1 MSALCSCGVSL
12 LNTGRP
18 NCIPIFGVTKQL
30 ILVPM
35 IADDGSEN
43 SIDPTDTLNNAYF
56 TDLINQADDSKR
68 WYPSGALKNVTGER
82 ADPIMESFEDGSKVF
97 IRQGVRT
104 FTGMILKGGP
114 VLLNQLNSN
123 RCSTFGVFMIDTD
136 GSIYGKVK
144 NDDGLLYPI
153 EVQAASFNGKLVF
166 TTDTTIEKIMLMF
179 EWGVD
184 ERDEDLRMIQAN
196 SITGINL
203 SAVGGLIDVY
213 YKSVSASTTELVVD
227 IFNNYGNF
235 VTGSPIEGLVVAD
248 FISSDSLTTSK
259 VYNIT
264 DTADITISSVSESTT
279 VAGRYTLNMGAG
291 IVASDVLQVLI
302 KKNGL
307 DGATMI
313 GTTLTAV

>member
-56 TDLINQADDSKR
+56 TNLINQADDSKR

-213 YKSVSASTTELVVD
+213 YKVTACGTTTMD
-227 IFNNYGNF
+227 INVFNKYGNF
-235 VTGSPIEGLVVAD
+235 VTGSPIEGLLNTD
-248 FISSDSLTTSK
+248 LRSSDDATVGSI
-259 VYNIT
+259 YNVT
-264 DTADITISSVSESTT
+264 DDSSFVCTMTESNSQP
-279 VAGRYTLNMGAG
+279 GSYTLSFFGS
-291 IVASDVLQVLI
+291 VAVGDQLQVLFE
-302 KKNGL
+302 KNGL
-307 DGATMI
+307 DFKTML
-313 GTTLTAV
+313 GTLATAV

>member
-30 ILVPM
+30 VLVPM
-35 IADDGSEN
+35 IADDGTEN
-43 SIDPTDTLNNAYF
+43 SIDPTTTLNSAYF
-56 TDLINQADDSKR
+56 TALINQADDSKR
-68 WYPSGALKNVTGER
+68 WYPTGAMKNVSGER
-82 ADPIMESFEDGSKVF
+82 ADPITESFEDGSKIF
-97 IRQGVRT
+97 IRQGVRN
-104 FTGMILKGGP
+104 FSGLLLKGGP

-123 RCSTFGVFMIDTD
+123 RCSTFGVYMIDSD

-144 NDDGLLYPI
+144 NSDGLLFPI

-166 TTDTTIEKIMLMF
+166 TTDTTVEKIMLGF

-184 ERDEDLRMIQAN
+184 ERDEDLRMIQAT

-203 SAVGGLIDVY
+203 STASGLIDAYCEV
-213 YKSVSASTTELVVD
+213 VSCSQTSMELRV
-227 IFNNYGNF
+227 FNQYGNM
-235 VTGSPIEGLVVAD
+235 VTGSPIEGLLVAD
-248 FISSDSLTTSK
+248 F
-259 VYNIT
+259 V
-264 DTADITISSVSESTT
+264 SSVTATASKIRNTTDSADVTITSVTESTT
-279 VAGRYTLNMGAG
+279 TPGTYTLAYASQT
-291 IVASDVLQVLI
+291 VADVLQPLV

-313 GTTLTAV
+313 GTVGTVV

>member
-1 MSALCSCGVSL
+1 MSSLCSCGVSL

-56 TDLINQADDSKR
+56 TSLINQSDDSKR

-184 ERDEDLRMIQAN
+184 ERDEDLRMIQAT

-203 SAVGGLIDVY
+203 ASVGGLIDVY
-213 YKSVSASTTELVVD
+213 YKVVSASTTSIVVD
-227 IFNNYGNF
+227 IFNKYGNF
-235 VTGSPIEGLVVAD
+235 VTGSPIEGLLQTD
-248 FISSDSLTTSK
+248 FWSDYSQDYGLM
-259 VYNIT
+259 YNVT
-264 DTADITISSVSESTT
+264 DIGDVMVNTVTESNTI
-279 VAGRYTLNMGAG
+279 AGRYTLAMGAG
-291 IVASDVLQVLI
+291 IASGDQMQVLI

-307 DGATMI
+307 DAATML
-313 GTTLTAV
+313 GTFATAV

>member
-1 MSALCSCGVSL
+1 
-12 LNTGRP
+12 
-18 NCIPIFGVTKQL
+18 
-30 ILVPM
+30 M

-56 TDLINQADDSKR
+56 TNLINQADDSMR

-213 YKSVSASTTELVVD
+213 YKSVSASPSTIVVD

-248 FISSDSLTTSK
+248 FISSDTLATSK

-264 DTADITISSVSESTT
+264 DNADITITTVTESNT
-279 VAGRYTLNMGAG
+279 VAGRYTLAMAAG
-291 IVASDVLQVLI
+291 IVASDVLQILV

-313 GTTLTAV
+313 GTTIIAV